1 MRVDISRPDTLQM
14 LSDDDVRDDAD
25 PASKPLARI
34 GYCSPPVHSQFK
46 PGQSG
51 NPSGRA
57 KGSQNLKTLF
67 NKILNEEISL
77 REGSDVKKLSK
88 AEAIMR
94 GVVIGALKGDVR
106 SVAILFRLAEQVGQF
121 QDDNT
126 SDITKIERIIVSWK
140 PSGAETED
148 DA

>member
-1 MRVDISRPDTLQM
+1 MPDYEQSSL
-14 LSDDDVRDDAD
+14 V
-25 PASKPLARI
+25 PLDQHSAEQKV
-34 GYCSPPVHSQFK
+34 GYKSPPVHSRFK
-46 PGQSG
+46 PGTSG

-57 KGSQNLKTLF
+57 KGNQNFKTLF

-88 AEAIMR
+88 AEAIVR

-106 SVAILFRLAEQVGQF
+106 NTAILFRLAEQVGQF

-126 SDITKIERIIVSWK
+126 RDITRIERVIVSWK
-140 PSGAETED
+140 PPGAETED

>member
-1 MRVDISRPDTLQM
+1 MQM
-14 LSDDDVRDDAD
+14 STTDVDDDVEQ
-25 PASKPLARI
+25 PVKPSSKI

-67 NKILNEEISL
+67 NKVLDEEISL
-77 REGSDVKKLSK
+77 RDGADVKRITK
-88 AEAIMR
+88 AEAIVR
-94 GVVIGALKGDVR
+94 GVVVGALKGDSR
-106 SVAILFRLAEQVGQF
+106 NTAILFRLAEQVGQF

-126 SDITKIERIIVSWK
+126 RDITEIRRVIVSWK
-140 PSGAETED
+140 PPGAETED